1 MIENSKRHCHDIL
14 RLLHTVV
21 GAAKIPTRFE
31 VATGHPG
38 EQIVRHAE
46 DWKADLIVVGHRGR
60 TFLDRLLMG
69 SVARYAITHA
79 PCAVLVAR

>member
-14 RLLHTVV
+14 RPLHTVV
-21 GAAKIPTRFE
+21 KAAKNPTRFE
-31 VATGHPG
+31 VGTGHPG
-38 EQIVRHAE
+38 EQIVRHAQ

-60 TFLDRLLMG
+60 TFLDHLLIG
-69 SVARYAITHA
+69 SVARHAITHA